1 MSASTKLTFA
11 VLWMLLLVSS
21 VAVVWSK
28 QQSRNQFVALQR
40 LQKERD
46 HLDTEWGQLRLEQ
59 STWMTYGRIEK
70 IAHDELHMSVPD
82 LSDPNKVHLIEP
94 ETRQVIRQ

>member
-1 MSASTKLTFA
+1 MTASAKFTLA
-11 VLWMLLLVSS
+11 MLWLLLLVSS

-28 QQSRNQFVALQR
+28 QQARNQFVALQR

-46 HLDTEWGQLRLEQ
+46 QLDTEWGQLRLEQ

-70 IAHDELHMSVPD
+70 ISHDELHMSVPD
-82 LSDPNKVHLIEP
+82 LSNPDKVHLIEP
-94 ETRQVIRQ
+94 ATK

>member
-1 MSASTKLTFA
+1 MSASTRFTL
-11 VLWMLLLVSS
+11 VLLWILLLVSS

-28 QQSRNQFVALQR
+28 QQSRNQFVSLQR

-46 HLDTEWGQLRLEQ
+46 QLDTEWGQLRLEQ

-70 IAHDELHMSVPD
+70 ISHDELHMLVPD

-94 ETRQVIRQ
+94 VTK

>member
-1 MSASTKLTFA
+1 MSASNKFVFA
-11 VLWMLLLVSS
+11 LLWILLLVSS

-46 HLDTEWGQLRLEQ
+46 QLDTEWGQLRLEQ
-59 STWMTYGRIEK
+59 STWVTYGRIEK
-70 IAHDELHMSVPD
+70 ISRDELHMSVPD
-82 LSDPNKVHLIEP
+82 LSDPNKVHLIESG
-94 ETRQVIRQ
+94 TK

>member
-1 MSASTKLTFA
+1 MNAFA
-11 VLWMLLLVSS
+11 KFTLAMLWLLLLVSS

-28 QQSRNQFVALQR
+28 QQARNQFVALQR

-46 HLDTEWGQLRLEQ
+46 QLDTEWGQLRLEQ

-70 IAHDELHMSVPD
+70 ISHDELHMSVPD
-82 LSDPNKVHLIEP
+82 LSNPDKVHLIEP
-94 ETRQVIRQ
+94 ATK